1 MRKTVLRSVHWR
13 KTCSIAR
20 EKRSTLANVD
30 QGYPGQE
37 AAQDDGMH
45 LHVIRRKDATRGV
58 VLPCRWVVARSVGWA
73 NRLRRLA
80 RDEAR

>member
-13 KTCSIAR
+13 KTCRMAR

-45 LHVIRRKDATRGV
+45 LQVIRRKDATSGV
-58 VLPCRWVVARSVGWA
+58 VLLPRRWVVARSVGWVKHF
-73 NRLRRLA
+73 R
-80 RDEAR
+80 